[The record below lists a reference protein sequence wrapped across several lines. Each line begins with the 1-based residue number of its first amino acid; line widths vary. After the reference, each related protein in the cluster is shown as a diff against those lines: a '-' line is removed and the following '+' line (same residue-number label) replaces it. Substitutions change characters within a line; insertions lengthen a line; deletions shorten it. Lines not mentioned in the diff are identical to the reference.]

1 MNEVKKELIRDVTAI
16 FTRLPPK
23 KQERAIGIMQGMMIA
38 AEEAGC
44 GAGKRKEVESECRE
58 RNRTTVT
65 TSTC

>member
-38 AEEAGC
+38 SDEAGC
-44 GAGKRKEVESECRE
+44 GAGKREEANLNAARE
-58 RNRTTVT
+58 TRI
-65 TSTC
+65 SG